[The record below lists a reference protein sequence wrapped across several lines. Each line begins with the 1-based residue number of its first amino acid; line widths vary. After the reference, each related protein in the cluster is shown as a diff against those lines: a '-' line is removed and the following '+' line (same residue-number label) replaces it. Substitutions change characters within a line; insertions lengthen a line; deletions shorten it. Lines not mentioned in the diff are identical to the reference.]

1 LKCLRDVNADNNTVG
16 WYQSTYLESF
26 MNLKTIDT
34 QYQYQLEFGNK
45 CIHLVL
51 DPIRTRK
58 GQLYIKAYRLTKR
71 FFDLVRESYREQ
83 LVYKKMMEK
92 YNAKEDELD
101 VAPATI
107 TGTASAVAA
116 AAGTGTVAPA
126 TAAAAAAV
134 EAVLAEELLD
144 KNSLLPP
151 TIERVHIIQEA
162 ISKLNMSFND
172 ILEEVPII
180 IHNSAMVHAF
190 LYDLSSHEQ
199 FAATSTEFDNLDLST
214 TSFLEKSLESLLECS
229 TDLTNERSRYQF
241 YQRKL
246 AHQKYQFQKKKDKSQ
261 EEQELLIRSVQQPSQ
276 LENLMITYQ
285 IDNTCKQVNRVS
297 GEQIS
302 KLYLINHMFRRETEE
317 Q

>member
-1 LKCLRDVNADNNTVG
+1 
-16 WYQSTYLESF
+16 

-101 VAPATI
+101 GAPATATI
-107 TGTASAVAA
+107 TSTASAVAA
-116 AAGTGTVAPA
+116 TAGTGAV
-126 TAAAAAAV
+126 AAAA

-172 ILEEVPII
+172 ILEEVPIT

-317 Q
+317 